1 MPGAGL
7 KTVHVRISG
16 RVQGVWYRGWTV
28 AQAQRLGVKGWVRN
42 RADGTV
48 EAVFQGTDAGVDTMI
63 ELCREGP
70 PSARVGGITVEPAA
84 PQDFTGF
91 TQRPTE

>member
-1 MPGAGL
+1 MAGL

-28 AQAQRLGVKGWVRN
+28 ETARRLGLAGWVRN

-48 EAVFQGTDAGVDTMI
+48 EAVFQGSDAAVDTMI
-63 ELCREGP
+63 GMCRQGP
-70 PSARVGGITVEPAA
+70 PAASVTAVVAEPAP
-84 PQDFTGF
+84 PQDFQGF
-91 TQRPTE
+91 AQRATE